1 MPALVTNE
9 RGHRE
14 WLYLL
19 QRFGESRLLSAI
31 QELPGN
37 RKHYPLNVA
46 RTLGIQLPQLADL
59 PKLDKEP
66 RTRRQVELGLRNIL
80 GLLASL
86 GKYQNCKSDEAK

>member
-46 RTLGIQLPQLADL
+46 RTLGIQLPQIADRLNAPPRFLGGL
-59 PKLDKEP
+59 P
-66 RTRRQVELGLRNIL
+66 RRVCRSIP
-80 GLLASL
+80 
-86 GKYQNCKSDEAK
+86 K